1 MNNRFKFRAWDTV
14 NNKWFEQVNPQGNPL
29 SKQFLSLDGWLWDRE
44 KIGDDSYSRDEFIL
58 MQSTGLLDKNGG
70 EIFEGDIVKWVET
83 GDIKYYGEG
92 EVRWQNMSA
101 DYEIM
106 CGEDFERA
114 VGIEGDEYEVIGNIY
129 EN

>member
-1 MNNRFKFRAWDTV
+1 MNNRFKFRSWSTIFKRMSMNV
-14 NNKWFEQVNPQGNPL
+14 EECTGNYECDSCFGWVL
-29 SKQFLSLDGWLWDRE
+29 SQ
-44 KIGDDSYSRDEFIL
+44 DDNIV
-58 MQSTGLLDKNGG
+58 MQSTGLLDKNGV

-83 GDIKYYGEG
+83 GDIEYYGEG
-92 EVRWQNMSA
+92 EVRWHNMSA

-114 VGIEGDEYEVIGNIY
+114 VGVEGDEYEVIGNIY

>member
-1 MNNRFKFRAWDTV
+1 MNNRFKFRAWIERNAPFSMVAGFPHTREG
-14 NNKWFEQVNPQGNPL
+14 KLWAFEDELTG
-29 SKQFLSLDGWLWDRE
+29 SMYGA
-44 KIGDDSYSRDEFIL
+44 DSWPFIL
-58 MQSTGLLDKNGG
+58 MQSTGLLDKNGV

-83 GDIKYYGEG
+83 GDVKYYGEG

-106 CGEDFERA
+106 CGKDFERA
-114 VGIEGDEYEVIGNIY
+114 VGIEDDEYEVIGNIY